1 MNLKKNYFSHSDHVD
16 LTKVL
21 KISHVLPEF
30 EDILQESYKLF
41 KDNGKYHKE
50 MKKAKKVK
58 EKRGCKKKLNNECL

>member
-1 MNLKKNYFSHSDHVD
+1 MNLKKNYFYSDHVD

-41 KDNGKYHKE
+41 KDNRKYHKE
-50 MKKAKKVK
+50 TKKAKKVK
-58 EKRGCKKKLNNECL
+58 EKRKKRM